1 MAYDVHL
8 ANRVRE
14 LPVDGSPVAEQTM
27 FGGLAFLAADKVVV
41 TTSGQGGLLAQVR

>member
-14 LPVDGSPVAEQTM
+14 LPVDGSPVVEQTM
-27 FGGLAFLAADKVVV
+27 IGGLAFLPAGKVAVE
-41 TTSGQGGLLAQVR
+41 TSGQGGLLARVR